1 MNRKINNIIIF
12 GLAVTPLVLIV
23 NLNDPTN
30 LPKFV
35 WIFLVT
41 AVLLGLGIK
50 QKLFNTRNTFIIPVL
65 LILFWNLATLHR
77 CVNIYQGIYSVLILI
92 MFITLYASLENFIAQ
107 DTGRID
113 VFIRNIL
120 IVSVMISVY
129 GFMQLAGIDFI
140 QWALKNSPFSTL
152 GRRNFAAEYLVMITP
167 YLYYVTATKQRKEKI
182 LLFILL
188 ALFIAHLAF
197 TFTRASYIAFVL
209 SSLFFLFLAGMRKM
223 PAGKAAAVLLAMLI
237 LTRPSFSA
245 INTFEKGTLKSR
257 FLIWNISLKIIKNN
271 PVMGVGP
278 GNFSIMYPEYAAGE
292 TGRLISAEQR
302 VSNAHN
308 DYLETAAETG
318 IPGLLLFLYLLFTA
332 ARVSL
337 ALYRKT
343 PDREGKML
351 VAGIA
356 SSILAICINALASF
370 PFKNAATSF
379 LFWTN
384 LAFAG
389 ALYRKQR
396 KTVYSISPGILT
408 GYLVLFIL
416 TGLTL
421 SYSGITASRYM
432 FMAKSSTGISSLKFA
447 EDSTRYNPFSFENNF
462 TAARI
467 AINSGDYQKAYQYL
481 MRTKMLHPYYDAL
494 YNNLGIVY
502 FKTGNYDES
511 EESYLVSLKLNPV
524 MPETYN
530 NIGSLCIETGRYD
543 EAIPYLEKAISLKG
557 DFFLATFNLG
567 LAHYFKKNYDK
578 AGDCFR
584 KTLEIN
590 PVFAPAEIYLKKTQG
605 EPHAH

>member
-223 PAGKAAAVLLAMLI
+223 PAGKTAAVLLAMLI

-257 FLIWNISLKIIKNN
+257 FLIWNISLKMIKNN

-278 GNFSIMYPEYAAGE
+278 GNFSIMYPEYATGE
-292 TGRLISAEQR
+292 INALRGPSLNIG
-302 VSNAHN
+302 NAHN

-318 IPGLLLFLYLLFTA
+318 IPGLLLFLYLLFIA
-332 ARVSL
+332 AKTSL
-337 ALYRKT
+337 FLYKKET
-343 PDREGKML
+343 EKKL
-351 VAGIA
+351 LIAGIA

-370 PFKNAATSF
+370 PLKNAATSF
-379 LFWTN
+379 LFWAN
-384 LAFAG
+384 LSFIG
-389 ALYRKQR
+389 GLYRKE
-396 KTVYSISPGILT
+396 KKIGYTISSRILRGYLAVFLLT
-408 GYLVLFIL
+408 GV
-416 TGLTL
+416 TL
-421 SYSGITASRYM
+421 SYSGLIASRYM
-432 FMAKSSTGISSLKFA
+432 FMAKNATGISSLKFA
-447 EDSTRYNPFSFENNF
+447 EDSIKYNPFSFASMHHAG
-462 TAARI
+462 TAAM
-467 AINSGDYQKAYQYL
+467 NVGDYAKAEQYL
-481 MRTKMLHPYYDAL
+481 LRAEQLDPCYDSTH
-494 YNNLGIVY
+494 NNLGMVY
-502 FKTGNYDES
+502 FLTGNFGAAEKS
-511 EESYLVSLKLNPV
+511 FLNALRFNADS
-524 MPETYN
+524 PEFN
-530 NIGSLCIETGRYD
+530 NNLGFVYINTGRYD
-543 EAIPYLEKAISLKG
+543 EAIVYFEKALNAKQ
-557 DFFLATFNLG
+557 DFHLALFGTG
-567 LAHYFKKNYDK
+567 LAYFMKHENMK
-578 AGDCFR
+578 AAEYFR
-584 KTLEIN
+584 RTLDIN
-590 PVFAPAEIYLKKTQG
+590 PDFLPAQEYMRKIRD
-605 EPHAH
+605 